1 MQESVD
7 ERPLEERQQ
16 MGEVEVEV
24 EGGCCGMRCEKE
36 LLGLWVG
43 GWVGL
48 WRIEPE
54 REKWVRNLGCRGRS
68 KGGSAAPIKEKTSY
82 LSLSLRRCSE
92 EIKFYYYKMV
102 FGWRL

>member
-1 MQESVD
+1 
-7 ERPLEERQQ
+7 
-16 MGEVEVEV
+16 MGEVEAEV

-36 LLGLWVG
+36 LLGPWVG